1 MTTDAPTLDLTVE
14 LQAVLDRLS
23 EVEGRLQQVIDSQTR
38 TETTVLSV
46 VAQAQGVFETIRTQ
60 GIMGLLRG

>member
-1 MTTDAPTLDLTVE
+1 MTGDAEPQAADLVS
-14 LQAVLDRLS
+14 VLARLS
-23 EVEGRLQQVIDSQTR
+23 EIEDRLQQVIDSQTR

-60 GIMGLLRG
+60 GIMSLLRG